1 MVILTVAGAVATLVW
16 GCLLLE
22 RGRFWRIGNL
32 IVRPVGVPAAAAR
45 RVAVVIPARNEAA
58 VIGQSITALLEPAG
72 ESLHVFLV
80 NDAST
85 DGTAQTARRAAASLG
100 RLASLTILESSPLPA
115 GWSGKLWA
123 VSQGIAAARDFA
135 PDFLLLSDAD
145 IVHSPATIPILRA
158 IAESGG
164 YDLVSFMVKLHCR
177 SLAEK
182 LLIPAFVFFFFM
194 LYPPAWIAESQR
206 NTAGAAGGCLLIR
219 PEALARAGG
228 MEAIRGE
235 IIDDCALARA
245 VKRSGGKV
253 WLGLTEESA
262 SIRPYGSF
270 AEIGRMISRTAFNQL
285 HHSALLLLGAVAGL
299 AVTYLL
305 PPALLVSRHLAPV
318 ALGVFA
324 WALMTLAYLPMV
336 RFYRLHL
343 LWALTLPLAAMFYM
357 GATIHSAI
365 KFWMGRGGEWKGR
378 AQDRTPGSSFT
389 MTL

>member
-1 MVILTVAGAVATLVW
+1 MVILTVAAAVPALIW
-16 GCLLLE
+16 AYLLLG

-32 IVRPVGVPAAAAR
+32 IVRPVGVPAAAR

-58 VIGQSITALLEPAG
+58 VIGPSITALLEPAG
-72 ESLHVFLV
+72 DPLHVFLV

-85 DGTAQTARRAAASLG
+85 DGTAQIARQAAASLG
-100 RLASLTILESSPLPA
+100 RLSSLTILEGSPLPS
-115 GWSGKLWA
+115 GWLGKLWA
-123 VSQGIAAARDFA
+123 LSQGIAAAHDFA

-145 IVHSPATIPILRA
+145 IVHSPATIPSLRD

-164 YDLVSFMVKLHCR
+164 YDLVSYMVKLHCR

-194 LYPPAWIAESQR
+194 LYPPAWIADSER

-219 PEALARAGG
+219 PQALVRAGG
-228 MEAIRGE
+228 MEAIRGA

-270 AEIGRMISRTAFNQL
+270 VEIGRMISRTAFNQL
-285 HHSALLLLGAVAGL
+285 HHSVLLLLGALVGL

-305 PPALLVSRHLAPV
+305 PPALLFSRHLAPA
-318 ALGVFA
+318 ALGALA
-324 WALMTLAYLPMV
+324 WALISVAYLPMV

-343 LWALTLPLAAMFYM
+343 LWALTLPVAAVFYM
-357 GATIHSAI
+357 GATLHSAI
-365 KFWMGRGGEWKGR
+365 KFWLGTGGEWKGR
-378 AQDRTPGSSFT
+378 AQDV
-389 MTL
+389 

>member
-1 MVILTVAGAVATLVW
+1 MVILTVAAAVPALIW
-16 GCLLLE
+16 AYLLLG

-32 IVRPVGVPAAAAR
+32 IVRPVGVPAAAR

-58 VIGQSITALLEPAG
+58 VIGPSITALLEPAG
-72 ESLHVFLV
+72 DPLHVFLV

-85 DGTAQTARRAAASLG
+85 DGTAQIARQAAASLG
-100 RLASLTILESSPLPA
+100 RLSSLTILEGSPLPS
-115 GWSGKLWA
+115 GWLGKLWA
-123 VSQGIAAARDFA
+123 LSQGIAAAHDFA

-145 IVHSPATIPILRA
+145 IVHSPATIPSLRD

-164 YDLVSFMVKLHCR
+164 YDLVSYMVKLHCR

-194 LYPPAWIAESQR
+194 LYPPAWIADSER

-219 PEALARAGG
+219 PQALARAGG
-228 MEAIRGE
+228 MEAIRGA

-270 AEIGRMISRTAFNQL
+270 VEIGRMISRTAFNQL
-285 HHSALLLLGAVAGL
+285 HHSVLLLLGALVGL

-305 PPALLVSRHLAPV
+305 PPALLFSRHLAPA
-318 ALGVFA
+318 ALGALA
-324 WALMTLAYLPMV
+324 WALISVAYLPMV

-343 LWALTLPLAAMFYM
+343 LWALTLPVAAVFYM
-357 GATIHSAI
+357 GATLHSAI
-365 KFWMGRGGEWKGR
+365 KFWLGTGGEWKGR
-378 AQDRTPGSSFT
+378 AQDV
-389 MTL
+389 